1 MATMKISNLLADEA
15 ILAEIGQRIARRRL
29 DLQLTQAAVAEQA
42 GVAKRTLERL
52 EAGQST
58 QVSNLIRILRA
69 LEGLSGLDRMFPETG
84 PRPMDLLKRKG
95 KPRQRASGGRR
106 RVQPGAPWT
115 WDEDT

>member
-1 MATMKISNLLADEA
+1 MKISNLLADDA
-15 ILAEIGQRIARRRL
+15 ILVEIGARIARRRL

-52 EAGQST
+52 EAGHSMQM
-58 QVSNLIRILRA
+58 SNLIRILRV
-69 LEGLSGLDRMFPETG
+69 LEGLPGLDRMLPEAG
-84 PRPMDLLKRKG
+84 PRPMDLLKREG

-106 RVQPGAPWT
+106 SDQPGAPWT